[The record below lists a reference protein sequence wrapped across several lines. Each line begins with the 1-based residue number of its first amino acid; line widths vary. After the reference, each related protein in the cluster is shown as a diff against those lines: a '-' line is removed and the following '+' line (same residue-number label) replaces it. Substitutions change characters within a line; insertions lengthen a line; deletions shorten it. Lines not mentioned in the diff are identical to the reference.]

1 MIEHGVDGCL
11 VAPQDSAELAETL
24 KWMLSEANLDR
35 MSEQSRLDAQKQY
48 SEQTVARRYMEC
60 YRSLMDE
67 HRQSFTEKQ

>member
-11 VAPQDSAELAETL
+11 VAPQDSAELAEAL

-35 MSEQSRLDAQKQY
+35 MSEQSRLNAQKQY
-48 SEQTVARRYMEC
+48 SEQTVAGRYLEC